1 MIFST
6 WRKHRSRS
14 KRSSKNLIINGC
26 LQGSLFY
33 ALKKPDFTHGCNYL
47 SISSTD
53 SSKVFSP
60 LEIDEEKRFVSLINE
75 HQGLI
80 HKICVMYEHDPEVRN
95 DLFQEIVLQLWK
107 SFHSFRGEAK
117 ITTWMYRIAL
127 NTAISGFRKQTRKVR
142 TEDLSEFHLNISD
155 YAGDDQE
162 ENFQKLQWA
171 IRQLS
176 EIDRAMIMMALEE
189 VPYEEIAE
197 TIGISQNN
205 VRVRMNRIREKLRK
219 MMS

>member
-1 MIFST
+1 LAT
-6 WRKHRSRS
+6 
-14 KRSSKNLIINGC
+14 
-26 LQGSLFY
+26 
-33 ALKKPDFTHGCNYL
+33 A
-47 SISSTD
+47 
-53 SSKVFSP
+53 
-60 LEIDEEKRFVSLINE
+60 EEKKFIDLIDQ

-80 HKICVMYEHDPEVRN
+80 HKVCIMYENDPDVRN

-107 SFHSFRGEAK
+107 SFPSFRGEAK

-127 NTAISGFRKQTRKVR
+127 NTAISGFRKDTRKVK
-142 TEDLSEFHLNISD
+142 TEDLNDKHFNISERP
-155 YAGDDQE
+155 DDRE

-197 TIGISQNN
+197 TVGISQNN

-219 MMS
+219 MIV

>member
-1 MIFST
+1 MQIEEEQKFI
-6 WRKHRSRS
+6 
-14 KRSSKNLIINGC
+14 NLIN
-26 LQGSLFY
+26 Q
-33 ALKKPDFTHGCNYL
+33 
-47 SISSTD
+47 
-53 SSKVFSP
+53 
-60 LEIDEEKRFVSLINE
+60 

-80 HKICVMYEHDPEVRN
+80 HKVCIMYENDPEIRN

-107 SFHSFRGEAK
+107 SFGSFRGEAK

-127 NTAISGFRKQTRKVR
+127 NTAISGFRKETRKVK
-142 TEDLSEFHLNISD
+142 TEDLKEVHFNISEG
-155 YAGDDQE
+155 GDDTE
-162 ENFQKLQWA
+162 EGLQKLQSA

-189 VPYEEIAE
+189 VPYEDIAE